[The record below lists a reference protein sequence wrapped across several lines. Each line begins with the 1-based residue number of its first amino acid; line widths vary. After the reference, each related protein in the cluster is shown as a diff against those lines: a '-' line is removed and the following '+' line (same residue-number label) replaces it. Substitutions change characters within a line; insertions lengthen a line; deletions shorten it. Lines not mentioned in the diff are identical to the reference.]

1 MGGERERERERGGR
15 RYKGPNKM
23 GGTKHEESQE
33 DAGDVAEPDG
43 EVGGA
48 PEGPAE
54 GKGQSA
60 LVEGHPHLLPA
71 LDRLSLSPSHPP

>member
-1 MGGERERERERGGR
+1 MS
-15 RYKGPNKM
+15 
-23 GGTKHEESQE
+23 GTKHEESQE

-43 EVGGA
+43 EVGRGA

-54 GKGQSA
+54 GKGQGA

-71 LDRLSLSPSHPP
+71 LDRLSLSPSHTP